1 MSPRSG
7 GEAAKFGERYEGR
20 WTTRHLLYVLLGDVD
35 SVTVEDVGE
44 ISLGAEFTVRRGTKT
59 EIHQVKRQIGAANE
73 WELHV
78 LKNNGVLAAAQHHVS
93 RGRQFWF
100 VSTIPAAVLNSLADA
115 ARRSPDLQSFVEH
128 MLTSQRLRTGFDYLS
143 GKAYGSAET
152 AWRTLQGLEVLW
164 PDERDLTHMNAVLA
178 GLLLEGAAPEL
189 AAVGLGNLVKDHLRT
204 PLGIGK
210 LTELLEPFG
219 LRPKQLLGNPTIRQ
233 SVSTIL
239 TSWKESVE
247 RELLQ
252 PAIPRAEARDLADQ
266 LQDSRGLPLFVIGSG
281 GGGKSAVL
289 YQAVDRIQA
298 DGWPVLALRL
308 DRIEPF
314 SSTTELGQRRNLD
327 VSPVT
332 ALAAV
337 AQGGPSALVIDQ
349 LDALSLASGRMP
361 TTFDVIIELL
371 REARALPEMRVIL
384 ACREFDANN
393 DHRIRALAATEG
405 VGRIQ
410 VTGLSDEQVDQAVRS
425 MGLGAD
431 RLSDKQRDLLRTP
444 LHLVLLQT
452 VADQPDALSFTTSR
466 QLFDAYWDRK
476 EQDSQQQRPANPPR
490 FAPVIGALAEVMSE
504 RQRLVVPE
512 SVLDADDLHSDAKVL
527 ISQGVLVLDG
537 RRLAF
542 FHEAFFDYAFAR
554 RWINRGQSLVEFL
567 HAGEQELFRRGQIR
581 QILVHLRDEEPKRY
595 VSEVEA
601 VLSDPAVRFH
611 IKDTALAFLQALT
624 DPAAAEWQMMARL
637 VARAL
642 PFADRLW
649 VTMRTVPWFERLD
662 AEGVIAGWL
671 ASHNPADHAHAIEVM
686 LGAAT
691 KRADRMAELLA
702 PYAGHAADYP
712 AWLSWI
718 TRFGNLYKSRALFEL
733 VLAAI
738 RHGDYQYIEHTL
750 WVAAHGLGQ
759 RRPAWAAELLA
770 AYLTDRP
777 HALDLDDLG
786 NVVALRSTEHVA
798 LELASQSAD
807 GAPEQFCKLLLPY
820 MLQVMQLTERSSQT
834 LPIVDQHFSRRYP
847 INGPAHELDDALL
860 RGAVTALHKL
870 VAANAEAARPI
881 LEILAADPHDS
892 AQWLLYEGLREAGA
906 DYADRAA
913 ALLLEGDH
921 RLISGYAE
929 NPAWTTRLLLQAIT
943 PHLSAESSVALEGAV
958 MDLRPS
964 WQRTVGWA
972 SFTLLSGMDEE
983 RLSTTARRRLGELRR
998 RFNMEQPPA
1007 PVGVQRFF
1015 VGPPIPPEAAG
1026 HMSDEQ
1032 WLGAINQYNTD
1043 TTDFETLRG
1052 GAHELS
1058 EVLKTQATADPV
1070 RFAHL
1075 ALRLTRQAHPA
1086 YSDAILMALA
1096 DTQQPIDP
1104 ALVFDAIRH
1113 IASLGL
1119 DEYQDWLGWPLRRY
1133 LDDEIPDDI
1142 IEIVLDR
1149 ALHATSPAE
1158 DGWAGH
1164 DGGRSAYGGDI
1175 FNDGFGS
1182 ARGQSAIILGDLVIH
1197 DVTGHRT
1204 ALVAPSLPRLATDA
1218 SVAVRSCVA
1227 HLLAA
1232 CLRHARGEAVGA
1244 FQHLIS
1250 TDDRLLTTR
1259 QVLDLMAYIGWGE
1272 PEVIEPVIERMI
1284 GSTYAEVREAG
1295 GWMAAFAGL
1304 DLGLAHLLATARAGQ
1319 DAHIRKGAAR
1329 LCAHRLPHTSDA
1341 TAAVA
1346 ALEQF
1351 FSDEDTKVR
1360 KAAAEIAGVLR
1371 GQALQPYTAMLTKLI
1386 ASSAFSDALAHL
1398 LITLEQAPDRI
1409 DDLFIQCTRRFVEV
1423 HGAEASNITTAAA
1436 GEAPRIGR
1444 LALRAYAQAHDSA
1457 IRATVLDL
1465 IDALL
1470 LAGAYEFARIV
1481 DEAER

>member
-20 WTTRHLLYVLLGDVD
+20 WTTRQLLYVLLGDID

-44 ISLGAEFTVRRGTKT
+44 ISLGAEFTVRRGDKT
-59 EIHQVKRQIGAANE
+59 EIHQVKRQIGDANE

-78 LKNNGVLAAAQHHVS
+78 LKANGVLAAAQHHVS

-100 VSTIPAAVLNSLADA
+100 VSTIPAAVLNRLADA

-128 MLTSQRLRTGFDYLS
+128 MLTSQPLRTGFDYLS
-143 GKAYGSAET
+143 GKVYGSAET

-204 PLGIGK
+204 PLDAGK
-210 LTELLEPFG
+210 LTELLAPFG
-219 LRPKQLLGNPTIRQ
+219 LKPKQLIGSHSIRQ
-233 SVSTIL
+233 DVRDIL
-239 TSWKESVE
+239 NGWHESVE

-252 PAIPRAEARDLADQ
+252 PAIPRTEARDLVDQ
-266 LQDSRGLPLFVIGSG
+266 LQDSHGLPLFVIGSG

-289 YQAVDRIQA
+289 YQAVAQIEA

-314 SSTTELGQRRNLD
+314 SSTIELGRRRNLSI
-327 VSPVT
+327 SPVT

-337 AQGGPSALVIDQ
+337 AQGRPSVLVIDQ

-361 TTFDVIIELL
+361 ATFDVIIELL
-371 REARALPEMRVIL
+371 REARAFPEMRVVL
-384 ACREFDANN
+384 ACREFDVKN
-393 DHRIRALAATEG
+393 DHRIRALAAIEG
-405 VGRIQ
+405 VSRIQ
-410 VTGLSDEQVDQAVRS
+410 VTGLSDQQVDAAVRS
-425 MGLGAD
+425 MGLVAD
-431 RLSDKQRDLLRTP
+431 RLSAKQRDLLRTP

-452 VADQPDALSFTTSR
+452 VADQPDALSFTTGR

-490 FAPVIGALAEVMSE
+490 FATVVGALAEMMSE

-512 SVLDADDLHSDAKVL
+512 SVLDADDLRSDAKVL

-567 HAGEQELFRRGQIR
+567 HAGEQELFRRGQVR
-581 QILVHLRDEEPKRY
+581 QILVHLRDEEPQRY

-601 VLSDPAVRFH
+601 VLSGPAVRFH
-611 IKDTALAFLQALT
+611 IKDTVLASLQALT
-624 DPAAAEWQMMARL
+624 DPTASEWQMMARL

-671 ASHNPADHAHAIEVM
+671 ASHDPADHAHAIEVM

-691 KRADRMAELLA
+691 ERPDRMAELLA
-702 PYAGHAADYP
+702 PYAGQAAGYP

-718 TRFGNLYKSRALFEL
+718 TRFGNLHKSRALFEL

-738 RHGDYQYIEHTL
+738 CRGDYQDIDQTL
-750 WVAAHGLGQ
+750 WIAAHGLGQ

-770 AYLTDRP
+770 AYLADRP
-777 HALDLDDLG
+777 HAFDLDELG
-786 NVVALRSTEHVA
+786 SVGALRSTEHVA

-807 GAPEQFCKLLLPY
+807 GAPGQFCELLLPY
-820 MLQVMQLTERSSQT
+820 MLQVMQLTEDNPET
-834 LPIVDQHFSRRYP
+834 LPIVDRHFSHRYP

-860 RGAVTALHKL
+860 RGAVTALRKL
-870 VAANAEAARPI
+870 AAADTDAARPI
-881 LEILAADPHDS
+881 LEILVADSHDS
-892 AQWLLYEGLREAGA
+892 AQWLLYEGLRAAGA
-906 DYADRAA
+906 HYADWAA
-913 ALLLEGDH
+913 ILLLEGDH
-921 RLISGYAE
+921 RLISGYVE
-929 NPAWTTRLLLQAIT
+929 NPVWMTRLLLQAIT
-943 PHLSAESSVALEGAV
+943 PHLSAESFVALECAV

-972 SFTLLSGMDEE
+972 SFTLLSGMAED
-983 RLSTTARRRLGELRR
+983 RLSEAARRRLGELRR

-1007 PVGVQRFF
+1007 PVGVQSGFI
-1015 VGPPIPPEAAG
+1015 GPPIPPEAAG
-1026 HMSDEQ
+1026 HLSDEQ
-1032 WLGAINQYNTD
+1032 WLGAMNRYNTD
-1043 TTDFETLRG
+1043 TADFETLRG

-1058 EVLKTQATADPV
+1058 QVLKTQATAEPV

-1075 ALRLTRQAHPA
+1075 ALRLTGQAHPA
-1086 YSDAILMALA
+1086 YSDVILMALA
-1096 DTQQPIDP
+1096 DTREPIDS
-1104 ALVFDAIRH
+1104 ALVFDVIRH
-1113 IASLGL
+1113 VASLGL

-1133 LDDEIPDDI
+1133 FDDEIPDDI

-1149 ALHATSPAE
+1149 ALHATSPSE
-1158 DGWAGH
+1158 DGWAEHG
-1164 DGGRSAYGGDI
+1164 GGRSAYGGDI
-1175 FNDGFGS
+1175 FNYGFGS
-1182 ARGQSAIILGDLVIH
+1182 ARGQSAIVLGDLVIY
-1197 DVTGHRT
+1197 DATGHRT
-1204 ALVAPSLPRLATDA
+1204 ALITPSLPLLAADA

-1227 HLLAA
+1227 HLLTA
-1232 CLRHARGEAVGA
+1232 CLRHARAEAVVA
-1244 FQHLIS
+1244 FQRLIA
-1250 TDDRLLTTR
+1250 TDDRLMTTR
-1259 QVLDLMAYIGWGE
+1259 QVLDLMAYIGLGE
-1272 PEVIEPVIERMI
+1272 PEVIEPVIERMR

-1304 DLGLAHLLATARAGQ
+1304 DLGLAHLLTTARASQ
-1319 DAHIRKGAAR
+1319 DGHTRKGAAR
-1329 LCAHRLPHTSDA
+1329 LCAHRLPHTGDA
-1341 TAAVA
+1341 AAAVA
-1346 ALEQF
+1346 ALAQF
-1351 FSDEDTKVR
+1351 LSDEDAEVR
-1360 KAAAEIAGVLR
+1360 KAAADVAGILR
-1371 GQALQPYTAMLTKLI
+1371 GQPLQPYAALLTTLM
-1386 ASSAFSDALAHL
+1386 ASPTFSDALAQL
-1398 LITLEQAPDRI
+1398 LMTLEQAPDRI
-1409 DDLFIQCTRRFVEV
+1409 DDLVVHCTKRFVEV
-1423 HGAEASNITTAAA
+1423 YGAEAGNLSTAAA
-1436 GEAPRIGR
+1436 GQAPRIGQ
-1444 LALRAYAQAHDSA
+1444 LVLRAYAQAGDSA
-1457 IRATVLDL
+1457 VRATVLDL

-1470 LAGAYEFARIV
+1470 LTGTYELAQIV